1 MHGTAY
7 AVPNVTKK
15 EKANINKTAKRI
27 ISLLCTATVLSSSA
41 YAMKLDYY
49 GENTVLFTQGKSEL
63 HFK

>member
-1 MHGTAY
+1 M
-7 AVPNVTKK
+7 
-15 EKANINKTAKRI
+15 NKTAKRI